1 MFRVIAI
8 LRPNTRLNEDF
19 YFDKELA
26 PIRVAVRTSGA
37 PHRHAHG
44 EEESFSS
51 RSGDLVLHR
60 IATPSF
66 GSKHLP
72 PATLR
77 S

>member
-8 LRPNTRLNEDF
+8 LRPNTRLNEDL

-44 EEESFSS
+44 EEESVSS
-51 RSGDLVLHR
+51 RSGFR
-60 IATPSF
+60 
-66 GSKHLP
+66 
-72 PATLR
+72 
-77 S
+77 